1 MANDAHTT
9 LTAAAIAELTDGQLA
24 GADDIAITGMQALGD
39 ATPSDLSFVTDVK
52 FIDGWAES
60 DAAAALVPRDLEIE
74 PGDGRALI
82 RVDNVDLAVASV
94 LEALAPTWPKP
105 DAGVHASANVDPG
118 ANVAPTAHIGAGCY
132 VGPGATLGED
142 VVLHPNV
149 TVMNDSS
156 IGDGTILWPGVVVRE
171 RCAIGRGCIL
181 HPNVTIGGD
190 GFGYRPAAD
199 GSGLVKIPQ
208 IGTVEI
214 GDDVEIGSGSCIDR
228 GKFGATTIGDQ
239 TKIDNLVHI
248 AHNCKVGRCVILTGQ
263 VGLAGS
269 VVAGDG
275 VMIGGNTAIRDHV
288 TLGDGAKV
296 GGHSGVMVD
305 VEPGQT
311 VAGTPAKDAK
321 MLFREIASVAKLPDL
336 IKRVKKL
343 EKNAAKDPE

>member
-1 MANDAHTT
+1 MVEHAPTQLNT
-9 LTAAAIAELTDGQLA
+9 AAIAAQLGGELVGP
-24 GADDIAITGMQALGD
+24 GDIVITGMQALADAGD
-39 ATPSDLSFVTDVK
+39 GDLSFVTGDK
-52 FIDGWAES
+52 FIAAWSGS
-60 DAAAALVPRDLEIE
+60 DAAAALVPRDLPIE
-74 PGDGRALI
+74 AGDGRALI
-82 RVDNVDLAVASV
+82 RVDNVELAVAAV
-94 LEALAPTWPKP
+94 LESLAPAWPMP
-105 DAGVHASANVDPG
+105 DAGVHATAVVESDAHVADSAR
-118 ANVAPTAHIGAGCY
+118 IGAGCY
-132 VGPGATLGED
+132 VGRGVSLGEG
-142 VVLHPNV
+142 VVLHANV
-149 TVMNDSS
+149 TVMNRSTV
-156 IGDGTILWPGVVVRE
+156 GDGSILWPGVVVRE
-171 RCAIGRGCIL
+171 RCTLGRGCIV
-181 HPNVTIGGD
+181 HPNVTIGSD

-199 GSGLVKIPQ
+199 GAGLVKIPQ

-214 GDDVEIGSGSCIDR
+214 GDGVEIGSGTCIDR

-288 TLGDGAKV
+288 TLGAGAQV
-296 GGHSGVMVD
+296 AGHSGVMAD
-305 VEPGQT
+305 VEPGKS

-343 EKNAAKDPE
+343 ERNAAKER

>member
-1 MANDAHTT
+1 MVDDAQQSLT
-9 LTAAAIAELTDGQLA
+9 TAAVADLTGGQLV
-24 GADDIAITGMQALGD
+24 GPGDIAITGMQTLAD
-39 ATPSDLSFVTDVK
+39 AMPGDLSFVTDAK
-52 FIDGWAES
+52 FFDDWNEAK
-60 DAAAALVPRDLEIE
+60 AAAALVPRDLEIE

-82 RVDNVDLAVASV
+82 RVDHVDLAVGAV
-94 LEALAPTWPKP
+94 LGALAPDWPQP

-118 ANVAPTAHIGAGCY
+118 ANVATSAHIGAGCY
-132 VGPGATLGED
+132 IGPGAHIGEGA
-142 VVLHPNV
+142 VLHPNV

-156 IGDGTILWPGVVVRE
+156 IGDGSILWPGVVIRE
-171 RCAIGRGCIL
+171 RCILGRGCIL
-181 HPNVTIGGD
+181 HPNVTVGSD

-199 GSGLVKIPQ
+199 GGGLVKIPQ

-214 GDDVEIGSGSCIDR
+214 GDDVEIGAGTCIDR

-248 AHNCKVGRCVILTGQ
+248 AHNCRVGRCVVLTGQ

-288 TLGDGAKV
+288 TLGAGAKV

-305 VEPGQT
+305 VAPGKT
-311 VAGTPAKDAK
+311 VAGAPAKDAK
-321 MLFREIASVAKLPDL
+321 IMFREIASVAKLPDL

-343 EKNAAKDPE
+343 ERNAKQES